1 MSAGARREFL
11 PTLREVERRLSVP
24 VTARVRILRELES
37 DLEALTA
44 QLLGRGLGP
53 EEARAR
59 ALEALVPDGSALR
72 RLDRLHAPPYRRL
85 ARRIG
90 SDRLR
95 LLERTLLVIATVALL
110 AVASLLVVRGGLLR
124 VPMGHLWPVLLT
136 TGLLFSSVV
145 ANALGLWLGD
155 GRSHRWGSGTVLALS
170 GAVMAVGLVVAF
182 VDSYH
187 LLAVLEGAPHAA
199 ATEIPS
205 WLLRTSGLL
214 SLSLL
219 VALAGALA
227 WFVMTQWLAAVSAA
241 HRDVL
246 GYGTSRTYASEVR
259 PVRAD
264 F

>member
-24 VTARVRILRELES
+24 VTARIRILRELEA

-53 EEARAR
+53 EEARTR

-110 AVASLLVVRGGLLR
+110 AVASLLVIRGGLLR
-124 VPMGHLWPVLLT
+124 VPPGHLWPVLAT
-136 TGLLFSSVV
+136 AGLLFSSVV
-145 ANALGLWLGD
+145 ANTLRLWLGED
-155 GRSHRWGSGTVLALS
+155 RRRRWGSGTVLALS
-170 GAVMAVGLVVAF
+170 GAVLAVGLVVAF

-187 LLAVLEGAPHAA
+187 LLGVLETSPHAA
-199 ATEIPS
+199 GTEIPR

-219 VALAGALA
+219 IALAGALA

-246 GYGTSRTYASEVR
+246 GYGSFGTHESEVR
-259 PVRAD
+259 PISPDA
-264 F
+264 